1 MNRETISKKADRLKA
16 NFRAILLSGTH
27 AVVIGDHDTYEVVRV
42 GSKWTCNCLWG
53 RLKSHWA
60 DCSHVVSVRRALQD
74 PNSQAPVAR
83 LADMLKLAS
92 SRQQAA

>member
-16 NFRAILLSGTH
+16 NFRVILLSGTR

-42 GSKWTCNCLWG
+42 GSKWSCNCQWG

-60 DCSHVVSVRRALQD
+60 DCSHVVSVRRALRD
-74 PNSQAPVAR
+74 PSSQVPVAR
-83 LADMLKLAS
+83 LADLVNMGLS
-92 SRQQAA
+92 QQMAA